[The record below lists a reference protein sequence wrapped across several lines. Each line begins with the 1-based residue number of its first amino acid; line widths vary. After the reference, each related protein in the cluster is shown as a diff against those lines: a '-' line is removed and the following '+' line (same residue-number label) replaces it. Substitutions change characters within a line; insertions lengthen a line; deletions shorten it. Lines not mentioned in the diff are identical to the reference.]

1 MVKTVLRLLLDHQA
15 PPTSVP
21 WDDWVPMLERNAVLL
36 RVVQR
41 LEALRRPIPPL
52 LAVAALRERARVA
65 RVLQLMRSLADAS
78 DRHGVPHVF
87 PKAFAHYPDAGGDI
101 DLLVPVSSDIDPL
114 LLRLA
119 HVAPE
124 LGKAEPWSGS
134 TVYRV
139 PKDDLTLD
147 IHHGRVGRV
156 GEHTGLA
163 LRLIRN
169 RRSISLAGA
178 EWWVPTP
185 EDELV
190 FQGYVRIAG
199 RRSFRIGDVI
209 TAIRLVECGELNW
222 DTVRET
228 AIQFDALPNLV
239 CYLGYVAQIY
249 REALGGGRELAIP
262 LFDEGRGRTST
273 WGRAEFTAGVFKFP
287 TVRVSGALYARA
299 FGSAIAQGH
308 FIGAGRLLLLPL
320 AAAGAV
326 LRRVVPV
333 FAGAE

>member
-1 MVKTVLRLLLDHQA
+1 
-15 PPTSVP
+15 
-21 WDDWVPMLERNAVLL
+21 
-36 RVVQR
+36 
-41 LEALRRPIPPL
+41 
-52 LAVAALRERARVA
+52 
-65 RVLQLMRSLADAS
+65 MRSIADAG

-134 TVYRV
+134 TVYRL
-139 PKDDLTLD
+139 PEDDLTLD

-169 RRSISLAGA
+169 RRSISLAGT

-190 FQGYVRIAG
+190 FQGFVRIAG
-199 RRSFRIGDVI
+199 RRSFRIGDVV
-209 TAIRLVECGELNW
+209 TAIRLVECAEMNW
-222 DTVRET
+222 DTVRDT
-228 AIQFDALPNLV
+228 ALAFDALPNLA

-249 REALGGGRELAIP
+249 RDAMGRELAVPP
-262 LFDEGRGRTST
+262 LAQGRAGT
-273 WGRAEFTAGVFKFP
+273 WGRAEFSGGVFKFP

-308 FIGAGRLLLLPL
+308 FTGAGRLLLLPL

-326 LRRVVPV
+326 LRRFVPV